1 MARRFSKSILFLAA
15 GAALCAAPPA
25 AATMPP
31 PAGPLP
37 AEVST
42 ALREGVLSL
51 PAPPAELGVS
61 ATQAVWR
68 VPVILVGYSDEPLVY
83 PAQDFDIA
91 LFDSTGTTPTGS
103 VYDYYRWAS
112 GNRLTVHGRVVAT
125 VQLPH
130 ERAYYGYNSWGLNRI
145 STPNNSAGL
154 VRDALLACNTQVQW
168 SDFDVDRDGYVDMAW
183 VVHAG
188 IGGEA
193 STSRNDLW
201 SITSRLSS
209 YWNNSSAFETWELVP
224 GSQTLHERVDRFSI
238 LPERSSFQPGQR
250 SEIGVYCHEFGHALG
265 LPDLY
270 DTRDGGVLDSGPGN
284 WSLMSTGGYGGD
296 GMSPQYPTFVG
307 AWPALFLGWAQSVR
321 PAFDSTLTLPPVTH
335 GGPVVEFW
343 FQGEANPE
351 HFLLETRRRESF
363 DLTLPG
369 EGLIVYHVDDAVIG
383 QGLQANTVNAGLTP
397 GLVIVE
403 ADGHDDLTQG
413 GNRGDGA
420 DPYPG
425 LAARNYLYDSPAEPN
440 TRTFS
445 GAFTSIGLFGIEPVP
460 EGARL
465 DLKVRAAGWQ
475 PAEDRTEAGYAPSL
489 SFGSGATAGI
499 AEDGTI
505 YVVAGEARAGHDQ
518 VVLRARRDGSWEP
531 GFQVSHSAGDAG
543 DPTLA
548 MLPGGDL
555 AMVWSDTRSGRATL
569 WYRSRIRGVWTD
581 EQQLAD
587 PPGESFSPAAAADS
601 RGGIHVAWM
610 LADATGSRVMFL
622 RFPYLS
628 PYGQPAPLT
637 GAGAQPGGV
646 TVAAGRDGGSY
657 ILWSEGS
664 SNPASLRFVRY
675 HPDSGLGPGLPLTRT
690 GGQSQSWASALV
702 DSAGTLHTVWIE
714 SGAGVSE
721 LRYQRRLYSAP
732 PSPSDTLLEGGGG
745 ALQSARLA
753 RDPLGGLHVVYQNS
767 VAGVPQA
774 RYKRRHPER
783 GWDTGATEVTL
794 LSEGPAERPAVLA
807 AAPDEVSV
815 LYSATGGATP
825 RFMQR
830 RRTGDLPPALA
841 APRAPAVAPTWLS
854 LVPNPLRA
862 GQGLELRWAGP
873 ATRRPAALEVFDL
886 TGRRVA
892 VAPLEGGGGAWHAR
906 FAPGATAA
914 WPSGVYFARPTG
926 GRSAARL
933 VVLR

>member
-1 MARRFSKSILFLAA
+1 MARRFSKSILCFAA
-15 GAALCAAPPA
+15 SAALCAAPPA
-25 AATMPP
+25 LAVMPP

-42 ALREGVLSL
+42 AVREGLLPL

-61 ATQAVWR
+61 AAQAVWR
-68 VPVILVGYSDEPLVY
+68 VPVILVSYSDEPLVY
-83 PAQDFDIA
+83 SAQDFDVA
-91 LFDSTGTTPTGS
+91 LFDSTGSTPTGS
-103 VYDYYRWAS
+103 VYDYFRWAS
-112 GNRLTVHGRVVAT
+112 GDRLTVHGRVVAT

-130 ERAYYGYNSWGLNRI
+130 GRAYYGNNSWGLNRI

-168 SDFDVDRDGYVDMAW
+168 SDFDVNRDGFVDMAW

-193 STSRNDLW
+193 STSRDDLW

-209 YWNNSSAFETWELVP
+209 YWNNSDAFETWELVP
-224 GSQTLHERVDRFSI
+224 GSQTQHERVDRFSI

-270 DTRDGGVLDSGPGN
+270 DTRDGGVHDSGPGN

-321 PAFDSTLTLPPVTH
+321 PAFDSTLTLPPVTL

-351 HFLLETRRRESF
+351 HFLLETRRRERF

-403 ADGHDDLTQG
+403 ADGRADLTQG

-425 LAARNYLYDSPAEPN
+425 LSARNYLYDALTEPS
-440 TRTFS
+440 TRAFG

-460 EGARL
+460 AGARL
-465 DLKVRAAGWQ
+465 DLKVRAPGWQ
-475 PAEDRTEAGYAPSL
+475 PAEDHTEAGYAPGL
-489 SFGSGATAGI
+489 SFTSGTTAGI
-499 AEDGTI
+499 AEDGTL
-505 YVVAGEARAGHDQ
+505 YAVAAEARAGHDQ
-518 VVLRARRDGSWEP
+518 VMLRTRRDGSWEP
-531 GFQVSHSAGDAG
+531 GFQVSHSAGDAS
-543 DPTLA
+543 DPALA
-548 MLPGGDL
+548 LLPGGDL
-555 AMVWSDTRSGRATL
+555 AMVWSDTRGGGSTL

-581 EQQLAD
+581 EQLLAG
-587 PPGESFSPAAAADS
+587 PPGESRSPAVAADP
-601 RGGIHVAWM
+601 RGGIHVAWI
-610 LADATGSRVMFL
+610 LVDAAGSRVMFL
-622 RFPYLS
+622 HFPYLS
-628 PYGQPAPLT
+628 PYGQPSPLT
-637 GAGAQPGGV
+637 GAGAQPGSP

-657 ILWSEGS
+657 VLWSEGS
-664 SNPASLRFVRY
+664 TNPAALRFVRY
-675 HPDSGLGPGLPLTRT
+675 HPDSGLGMGLPLTRI
-690 GGQSQSWASALV
+690 GGHSQSWASALV
-702 DSAGTLHTVWIE
+702 DSAGTLHTTWIE

-721 LRYQRRLYSAP
+721 LRYQRRFYAAP
-732 PSPSDTLLEGGGG
+732 PSPLDTLLEGKSG
-745 ALQSARLA
+745 AFQSARLA
-753 RDPLGGLHVVYQNS
+753 GDPLGGLHIVYENS
-767 VAGVPQA
+767 VAGVPQV
-774 RYKRRHPER
+774 RYKRRHPTR
-783 GWDTGATEVTL
+783 GWDIGATEVTFAAA
-794 LSEGPAERPAVLA
+794 GPAERPAVLPS
-807 AAPDEVSV
+807 APDEVTV
-815 LYSATGGATP
+815 LYTATGGATP
-825 RFMQR
+825 RFMQH
-830 RRTGDLPPALA
+830 RRTFDLPAALGAPPAPAA
-841 APRAPAVAPTWLS
+841 APAWLS
-854 LVPNPLRA
+854 LAPNPLRA
-862 GQGLELRWAGP
+862 GQVLELRWAGP
-873 ATRRPAALEVFDL
+873 ALRRPAALEIFDL
-886 TGRRVA
+886 AGRRVA
-892 VAPLEGGGGAWHAR
+892 AAPLEGGGSTWRAR
-906 FAPGATAA
+906 FAPTATAGWA
-914 WPSGVYFARPTG
+914 SGVYFARPTD
-926 GRSAARL
+926 GRAAARL